1 LDKVINREASAS
13 LQQKKER
20 KIMNRSISTI
30 AKEISATWPKVNYAA
45 KPYLEAMYSLDKI
58 SDDYYYDTGKEI
70 VLRFLSNAGGWRG
83 DDAKRIKAELKA
95 MI

>member
-1 LDKVINREASAS
+1 MDRLINREASAS

-20 KIMNRSISTI
+20 KIMNRSIATI

-45 KPYLEAMYSLDKI
+45 KPYLEAMYSLNKI
-58 SDDYYYDTGKEI
+58 SDDYHYDTGKEI